1 MARLINR
8 LQLKPSKSSR
18 QTVGQTL
25 EPWFTVLNGF
35 WTGFQVWPDID
46 RVSIRFYWVFTEFV
60 DGKRGGAEDQR
71 DEGDDFA
78 PDDRRGHQRAGGRF
92 LSGRPSP
99 SIEGRRRRRRR
110 RQLPA
115 DTPAAHQVRS
125 AFGHQLHGRSLEP
138 F

>member
-78 PDDRRGHQRAGGRF
+78 PDDRRGHQQ
-92 LSGRPSP
+92 
-99 SIEGRRRRRRR
+99 RRRASINYPNRIS
-110 RQLPA
+110 RQA
-115 DTPAAHQVRS
+115 GINFISEHCSGA
-125 AFGHQLHGRSLEP
+125 EI
-138 F
+138 

>member
-60 DGKRGGAEDQR
+60 DGKRGGVERIKGMKATILHLMI
-71 DEGDDFA
+71 DEVING
-78 PDDRRGHQRAGGRF
+78 
-92 LSGRPSP
+92 
-99 SIEGRRRRRRR
+99 
-110 RQLPA
+110 PA
-115 DTPAAHQVRS
+115 DGS
-125 AFGHQLHGRSLEP
+125 
-138 F
+138 